1 MERSEQCVKDFQHI
15 LQLALVF
22 LYLHY
27 KTKALFSFIKVETEF
42 WNHHTSKMGDFS
54 LNPLIFLHKTVKFFT
69 ENCQLTF
76 SAKFIN
82 NTFDKFNN
90 IYYCF
95 LLSGETFESHL
106 GNNWIKNILLHIN
119 FTAFLKVFLE
129 RLFGDH
135 QLIIETFHNRA
146 YIIAY
151 QNYHSTVCIISYP
164 NNQYF
169 NYLQIKPNVW

>member
-1 MERSEQCVKDFQHI
+1 MILRANFQRYLSFALKYIQPTQTAFTFTQSIMERSEKCVKDFQHI

-27 KTKALFSFIKVETEF
+27 KTKALFSFIKVECEF
-42 WNHHTSKMGDFS
+42 WNDHISKMGDFS
-54 LNPLIFLHKTVKFFT
+54 LNPLMFLHKTVKFFT

-95 LLSGETFESHL
+95 LLSGAAIKSHP
-106 GNNWIKNILLHIN
+106 GNNWIKNILLQIN

-129 RLFGDH
+129 FC
-135 QLIIETFHNRA
+135 T
-146 YIIAY
+146 
-151 QNYHSTVCIISYP
+151 
-164 NNQYF
+164 YF
-169 NYLQIKPNVW
+169 TIFRRVQ